1 MKIKYSPVKW
11 SSYALIDANS
21 DTKIVWIDDNTI
33 SIDNDLYEF
42 NADSVIFPYLC
53 EITNGVILDAY
64 RDEIGELYVTVRR
77 FYTNSC
83 EEWDTGEYHEINR

>member
-1 MKIKYSPVKW
+1 MKIKYSPIKSDV
-11 SSYALIDANS
+11 NS
-21 DTKIVWIDDNTI
+21 KIVFIDDNVL
-33 SIDNDLYEF
+33 SIDNELYEF
-42 NADSVIFPYLC
+42 DADSVIYPDLC

-64 RDEIGELYVTVRR
+64 RDETGELYVTVRR

>member
-1 MKIKYSPVKW
+1 MKIKYSP
-11 SSYALIDANS
+11 INS
-21 DTKIVWIDDNTI
+21 DVNSKIVFIDDNVL
-33 SIDNDLYEF
+33 SIDNELYEF
-42 NADSVIFPYLC
+42 DADSVIYPDLC

-64 RDEIGELYVTVRR
+64 RDETGELYVTVRR